1 MWRHWI
7 RFDMACMLGA
17 PRVDLRPDAE
27 ARAAAAGEGI
37 LLLLVVVLDDPPRFF
52 SVFFRGQKM
61 CLYFLPFFF
70 GVFSPSSPFLK
81 FFPLLL
87 FFPKVCLFRTCY
99 FKNGTLAL
107 RHHEECDMQARS
119 KKLRCLAEN
128 HDN

>member
-1 MWRHWI
+1 MWRDWI

-52 SVFFRGQKM
+52 SVLFRGQKM

-70 GVFSPSSPFLK
+70 GVFPPSFPFLK
-81 FFPLLL
+81 FFPLL
-87 FFPKVCLFRTCY
+87 P
-99 FKNGTLAL
+99 AL
-107 RHHEECDMQARS
+107 RKCVFFENATS
-119 KKLRCLAEN
+119 KTER
-128 HDN
+128 